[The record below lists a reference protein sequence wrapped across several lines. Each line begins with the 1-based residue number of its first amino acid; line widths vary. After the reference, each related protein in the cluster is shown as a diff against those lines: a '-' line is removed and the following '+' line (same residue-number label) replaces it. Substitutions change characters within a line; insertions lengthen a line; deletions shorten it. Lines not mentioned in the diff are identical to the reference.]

1 MNPKIIANDFL
12 ASLKNYYRSKGTL
25 FWSLA
30 FPILLILIFGAIFS
44 GGEEGNYVLYVK
56 NYDYENGEFIANILK
71 QNETGMEFIGN
82 FTNFYDAIYHQFNLT
97 NVTTIKII
105 KDSDA
110 SNEEELQNYIEANK
124 GKIKSLMII
133 PENYGFKLG
142 IAIAEK
148 NVTLADNITL
158 MLDPSETQ
166 RNGIIMAVMS
176 QFMSH
181 FNLMIAGGD
190 NFARFNTTSII
201 QEEYEYID
209 FFVPGIIGLSV
220 MTTSIYGSI
229 ERNTKFRKNGI
240 LRKLLTTPIT
250 RGEWILAKMLFM
262 LFLAF
267 VSTSLI
273 LLVGILVWGLNVQI
287 NIYVFILII
296 SASFAF
302 SGIGMIVTRFVKEE
316 ETADSAG
323 GAITFPMMFLAGTF
337 FPLEMMP
344 PFLQTIAKILPLYYV
359 NEGLRD
365 AMILGDVSGALF
377 NSIVIF
383 IFAAIVF
390 AIGVVITSWKED

>member
-1 MNPKIIANDFL
+1 MNLKIIANDFL

-30 FPILLILIFGAIFS
+30 FPILLILLFGAIFS
-44 GGEEGNYVLYVK
+44 GSEGSYTLYVK
-56 NYDYENGEFIANILK
+56 NYDYQNGEFIASILK

-82 FTNFYDAIYHQFNLT
+82 FTNFYDAIYHQLNLT
-97 NVTTIKII
+97 NVTKIKII

-110 SNEEELQNYIEANK
+110 SNEKELQEYIEANK
-124 GKIKSLMII
+124 GKIKSLMVI
-133 PENYGFKLG
+133 PKNYGLKLG
-142 IAIAEK
+142 MAIAEK
-148 NVTLADNITL
+148 NVTKAGNITL

-166 RNGIIMAVMS
+166 RNAVIMAVLS
-176 QFMSH
+176 QFMNQ

-201 QEEYEYID
+201 QKEYEYID
-209 FFVPGIIGLSV
+209 FFIPGIIGLSV

-267 VSTSLI
+267 VSTFVI
-273 LLVGILVWGLNVQI
+273 LLVGTLVWGVSVQI
-287 NIYVFILII
+287 NIYLFILII

-302 SGIGMIVTRFVKEE
+302 SGMGMIVTRFVKDE

-337 FPLEMMP
+337 FPLEIMP
-344 PFLQTIAKILPLYYV
+344 PFLQIIAKILPLYYV

-365 AMILGDVSGALF
+365 AMILGDKAGALF

-383 IFAAIVF
+383 IFAIIVF
-390 AIGVVITSWKED
+390 AIGVAITSWKEE

>member
-1 MNPKIIANDFL
+1 MNLKIIANDFL

-30 FPILLILIFGAIFS
+30 FPILLILLFGAIFS
-44 GGEEGNYVLYVK
+44 GSEGSYTLYVK
-56 NYDYENGEFIANILK
+56 NYDYQNGEFIASILK

-82 FTNFYDAIYHQFNLT
+82 FTNFYDAIYHQLNLT
-97 NVTTIKII
+97 NVTKIKII

-110 SNEEELQNYIEANK
+110 SNEKELQEYIEANK
-124 GKIKSLMII
+124 GKIKSLMVI
-133 PENYGFKLG
+133 PKNYGLKLG
-142 IAIAEK
+142 MAIAEK
-148 NVTLADNITL
+148 NVTKAENITL

-166 RNGIIMAVMS
+166 RNAVIMAVLS
-176 QFMSH
+176 QFMNQ

-201 QEEYEYID
+201 QKEYEYID
-209 FFVPGIIGLSV
+209 FFIPGIIGLSV

-267 VSTSLI
+267 VSTFVI
-273 LLVGILVWGLNVQI
+273 LLVGTLVWGVSVQI
-287 NIYVFILII
+287 NIYLFILII

-302 SGIGMIVTRFVKEE
+302 SGMGMIVTRFVKDE

-337 FPLEMMP
+337 FPLEIMP
-344 PFLQTIAKILPLYYV
+344 PFLQIIAKILPLYYV

-365 AMILGDVSGALF
+365 AMILGDRAGALF

-383 IFAAIVF
+383 IFAIIVF
-390 AIGVVITSWKED
+390 AIGVAITSWKEE

>member
-1 MNPKIIANDFL
+1 MNLKIIANDFL

-30 FPILLILIFGAIFS
+30 FPILLILLFGAIFS
-44 GGEEGNYVLYVK
+44 GSEGSYTLYVK
-56 NYDYENGEFIANILK
+56 NYDYQNGEFIASILK

-82 FTNFYDAIYHQFNLT
+82 FTNFYDAIYHQLNLT
-97 NVTTIKII
+97 NVTKIKII

-110 SNEEELQNYIEANK
+110 SNEKELQEYIEANK
-124 GKIKSLMII
+124 GKIKSLMVI
-133 PENYGFKLG
+133 PKNYGLKLG
-142 IAIAEK
+142 MAIAEK
-148 NVTLADNITL
+148 NVTKAENITL

-166 RNGIIMAVMS
+166 RNAVIMAVLS
-176 QFMSH
+176 QFMNQ

-201 QEEYEYID
+201 QKEYEYID
-209 FFVPGIIGLSV
+209 FFIPGIIGLSV

-267 VSTSLI
+267 VSTFVI
-273 LLVGILVWGLNVQI
+273 LLVGTLVWGVSVQI
-287 NIYVFILII
+287 NIYLFILII

-302 SGIGMIVTRFVKEE
+302 SGMGMIVTRFVKDE

-337 FPLEMMP
+337 FPLEIMP
-344 PFLQTIAKILPLYYV
+344 PFLQIIAKILPLYYV

-365 AMILGDVSGALF
+365 AMILGDKAGALF

-383 IFAAIVF
+383 IFAIIVF
-390 AIGVVITSWKED
+390 AIGVAITSWKEE

>member
-1 MNPKIIANDFL
+1 MNLKIIANDFL

-30 FPILLILIFGAIFS
+30 FPILLILLFGAIFS
-44 GGEEGNYVLYVK
+44 GSEGSYTLYVK
-56 NYDYENGEFIANILK
+56 NYDYQNGEFIASILK

-82 FTNFYDAIYHQFNLT
+82 FTNFYDAIYHQLNLT
-97 NVTTIKII
+97 NVTKIKII

-110 SNEEELQNYIEANK
+110 SNEKELQGYIEANK
-124 GKIKSLMII
+124 GKIKSLMVI
-133 PENYGFKLG
+133 PKNYGLKLG
-142 IAIAEK
+142 MAIAEK
-148 NVTLADNITL
+148 NVTKAENITL

-166 RNGIIMAVMS
+166 RNAVIMAVLS
-176 QFMSH
+176 QFMNQ

-201 QEEYEYID
+201 QKEYEYID
-209 FFVPGIIGLSV
+209 FFIPGIIGLSV

-267 VSTSLI
+267 VSTFVI
-273 LLVGILVWGLNVQI
+273 LLVGILVWGVSVQI
-287 NIYVFILII
+287 NIYLFILII

-302 SGIGMIVTRFVKEE
+302 SGMGMIVTRFVKDE

-337 FPLEMMP
+337 FPLEIMP
-344 PFLQTIAKILPLYYV
+344 PFLQIIAKILPLYYV

-365 AMILGDVSGALF
+365 AMILGDKAGALF

-383 IFAAIVF
+383 IFAIIVF
-390 AIGVVITSWKED
+390 AIGVAITSWKEE

>member
-1 MNPKIIANDFL
+1 MNLKIIANDFL

-30 FPILLILIFGAIFS
+30 FPILLILLFGAIFS
-44 GGEEGNYVLYVK
+44 GSEGSYTLYVK
-56 NYDYENGEFIANILK
+56 NYDYQNGEFIASILK

-82 FTNFYDAIYHQFNLT
+82 FTNFYDAIYHQLNLT
-97 NVTTIKII
+97 NVTKIKII

-110 SNEEELQNYIEANK
+110 SNEKELQEYIEANK
-124 GKIKSLMII
+124 GKIKSLMVI
-133 PENYGFKLG
+133 PKNYGLKLG
-142 IAIAEK
+142 MAIAEK
-148 NVTLADNITL
+148 NVTKAENITL

-166 RNGIIMAVMS
+166 RNAVIMAVLS
-176 QFMSH
+176 QFMNQ

-201 QEEYEYID
+201 QKEYEYID
-209 FFVPGIIGLSV
+209 FFIPGIIGLSV

-267 VSTSLI
+267 VSTFVI
-273 LLVGILVWGLNVQI
+273 LLVGILVWGVSVQI
-287 NIYVFILII
+287 NIYLFILII

-302 SGIGMIVTRFVKEE
+302 SGMGMIVTRFVKDE

-337 FPLEMMP
+337 FPLEIMP
-344 PFLQTIAKILPLYYV
+344 PFLQIIAKILPLYYV

-365 AMILGDVSGALF
+365 AMILGDRAGALF

-383 IFAAIVF
+383 IFAIIVF
-390 AIGVVITSWKED
+390 AIGVAITSWKEE

>member
-1 MNPKIIANDFL
+1 MNLKIIANDFL

-30 FPILLILIFGAIFS
+30 FPILLILLFGAIFS
-44 GGEEGNYVLYVK
+44 GSEGSYTLYVK
-56 NYDYENGEFIANILK
+56 NYDYQNGEFIASILK

-82 FTNFYDAIYHQFNLT
+82 FTNFYDAIYHQLNLT
-97 NVTTIKII
+97 NVTKIKII

-110 SNEEELQNYIEANK
+110 SNEKELQEYIEANK
-124 GKIKSLMII
+124 GKIKSLMVI
-133 PENYGFKLG
+133 PKNYGLKLG
-142 IAIAEK
+142 MAIAEK
-148 NVTLADNITL
+148 NVTKAENITL

-166 RNGIIMAVMS
+166 RNAVIMAVLS
-176 QFMSH
+176 QFMNQ

-201 QEEYEYID
+201 QKEYEYID
-209 FFVPGIIGLSV
+209 FFIPGIIGLSV

-267 VSTSLI
+267 VSTFVI
-273 LLVGILVWGLNVQI
+273 LLVGILVWGVSVQI
-287 NIYVFILII
+287 NIYLFILII

-302 SGIGMIVTRFVKEE
+302 SGMGMIVTRFVKDE

-337 FPLEMMP
+337 FPLEIMP
-344 PFLQTIAKILPLYYV
+344 PFLQIIAKILPLYYV

-365 AMILGDVSGALF
+365 AMILGDKAGALF

-383 IFAAIVF
+383 IFAIIVF
-390 AIGVVITSWKED
+390 AIGVAITSWKEE

>member
-1 MNPKIIANDFL
+1 MNLKIIANDFL

-30 FPILLILIFGAIFS
+30 FPILLILLFGAIFS
-44 GGEEGNYVLYVK
+44 GSEGSYTLYVK
-56 NYDYENGEFIANILK
+56 NYDYQNGEFIASILK

-82 FTNFYDAIYHQFNLT
+82 FTNFYDAIYHQLNLT
-97 NVTTIKII
+97 NVTKIKII

-110 SNEEELQNYIEANK
+110 SNEKELQEYIEANK
-124 GKIKSLMII
+124 GKIKSLMVI
-133 PENYGFKLG
+133 PKNYGLKLG
-142 IAIAEK
+142 MAIAEK
-148 NVTLADNITL
+148 NVTKAENITL

-166 RNGIIMAVMS
+166 RNAVIMAVLS
-176 QFMSH
+176 QFMNQ

-201 QEEYEYID
+201 QKEYEYID
-209 FFVPGIIGLSV
+209 FFIPGIIGLSV

-267 VSTSLI
+267 VSTFVI
-273 LLVGILVWGLNVQI
+273 LLVGILVWGVSVQI
-287 NIYVFILII
+287 NIYLFILII

-302 SGIGMIVTRFVKEE
+302 SGMGMIVTRFVKDE

-337 FPLEMMP
+337 FPLEIMP
-344 PFLQTIAKILPLYYV
+344 PFLQIIAKILPLYYV

-365 AMILGDVSGALF
+365 AMILGDKAGALF

-383 IFAAIVF
+383 IFAIIVF
-390 AIGVVITSWKED
+390 AIGVVITSWKEE

>member
-1 MNPKIIANDFL
+1 MNLKIIANDFL

-30 FPILLILIFGAIFS
+30 FPILLILLFGAIFS
-44 GGEEGNYVLYVK
+44 GSEGSYTLYVK
-56 NYDYENGEFIANILK
+56 NYDYQNGEFIASILK

-82 FTNFYDAIYHQFNLT
+82 FTNFYDAIYHQLNLT
-97 NVTTIKII
+97 NVTKIKII

-110 SNEEELQNYIEANK
+110 SNEKELQEYIEANK
-124 GKIKSLMII
+124 GKIKSLMVI
-133 PENYGFKLG
+133 PKNYGLKLG
-142 IAIAEK
+142 MAIAEK
-148 NVTLADNITL
+148 NVTKAENITL

-166 RNGIIMAVMS
+166 RNAVIMAVLS
-176 QFMSH
+176 QFMNQ

-201 QEEYEYID
+201 QKEYEYID
-209 FFVPGIIGLSV
+209 FFIPGIIGLSV

-267 VSTSLI
+267 VSTSVI
-273 LLVGILVWGLNVQI
+273 LLVGILVWGVSVQI
-287 NIYVFILII
+287 NIYLFILII

-302 SGIGMIVTRFVKEE
+302 SGMGMIVTRFVKDE

-337 FPLEMMP
+337 FPLEIMP
-344 PFLQTIAKILPLYYV
+344 PFLQIIAKILPLYYV

-365 AMILGDVSGALF
+365 AMILGDKAGALF

-383 IFAAIVF
+383 IFAIIVF
-390 AIGVVITSWKED
+390 AIGVAITSWKEE